1 MKRIATIICCILA
14 ITASAAAQ
22 NLSDVFKGNE
32 ALSKIF
38 VNPMGIDNVLDQHD
52 ANALKAD
59 LDKLGLTYQTRDLGN
74 YGEAFAITPSGF
86 ESFEIGGVPVARMV
100 IMVQDSFNGLMFM
113 SEPSDNYLDLCS
125 YIDNALSGI
134 SKRIEGN
141 AADPAGL
148 HQYMLTDTCGIGVIP
163 VPQNKT
169 SIVMLMDIRNLMGF
183 ISLYGLTAQ

>member
-22 NLSDVFKGNE
+22 NLSDVLKGNE

-38 VNPMGIDNVLDQHD
+38 VNPMGIDNALDQHD

-59 LDKLGLTYQTRDLGN
+59 LDKLGLTYQTRAFGK
-74 YGEAFAITPSGF
+74 YGEAFAITPSG
-86 ESFEIGGVPVARMV
+86 FEIGGVPVARMV
-100 IMVQDSFNGLMFM
+100 IMVQPGFNGLMLM

-134 SKRIEGN
+134 SERIEGN

-163 VPQNKT
+163 TPQNKT
-169 SIVMLMDIRNLMGF
+169 SIVMLMDLRNLMGF